1 MTPGGSAPRRRRFR
15 TADTLSASAMAPTTR
30 YAGSGEVSI
39 AYQVVGDG
47 PIDLLFLPGWI
58 SQVEHVWESPSLS
71 RFLERCAT
79 FTRFILFDRRGPGL
93 SEPVPSAP
101 SVDEELVDALAVL
114 DAVGSTRTAV
124 MAYALGG
131 P

>member
-47 PIDLLFLPGWI
+47 PIDILFSPGWI

-71 RFLERCAT
+71 RFLERFGT
-79 FTRFILFDRRGPGL
+79 FSRFILFDRRGTGL
-93 SEPVPSAP
+93 SEPVATAP
-101 SVDEELVDALAVL
+101 SLADEVGDVIAVL
-114 DAVGSTRTAV
+114 
-124 MAYALGG
+124 
-131 P
+131 